1 MARTG
6 LVYDPTFLA
15 HRVSPHHP
23 ERPERLQAIISG
35 LEECGLLEKLTPLRP
50 RMATEDELSAI
61 HSAEYLQRI
70 EQACAA
76 GERYLDSLDTEICR
90 DSYVAARLAA
100 GGVLVAA
107 EAVMRGQVQNAFC
120 ALRPPGHH
128 ALHGRAMGFCLV
140 NNVAVAAR
148 YLQRSHGA
156 RRILIVDWDVHH
168 GNGTQAAFY
177 ADDSVLYFSTHQF
190 PFYPGT
196 GAATERGQG
205 KGEGYTVNVPLP
217 AGADDAAYERAF
229 KEVLLPAAKSYR
241 PDFVFISAGF
251 DAHHS
256 DPLGGMSVTE
266 AGFRRML
273 QVVLELARECWAGR
287 LVSVL
292 EGGYNLDALRTC
304 VCDHVLMLTQA

>member
-1 MARTG
+1 
-6 LVYDPTFLA
+6 
-15 HRVSPHHP
+15 
-23 ERPERLQAIISG
+23 
-35 LEECGLLEKLTPLRP
+35 
-50 RMATEDELSAI
+50 
-61 HSAEYLQRI
+61 
-70 EQACAA
+70 
-76 GERYLDSLDTEICR
+76 
-90 DSYVAARLAA
+90 
-100 GGVLVAA
+100 
-107 EAVMRGQVQNAFC
+107 
-120 ALRPPGHH
+120 
-128 ALHGRAMGFCLV
+128 MGFCIF
-140 NNVAVAAR
+140 NNVAI
-148 YLQRSHGA
+148 GA
-156 RRILIVDWDVHH
+156 KYALVTEKLERVLIVDWDVHH

-256 DPLGGMSVTE
+256 DPLGGMAVTE

-273 QVVLELARECWAGR
+273 QVVLELARECCAGR

-304 VCDHVLMLTQA
+304 VSDHVLMLTQA